1 MEDHLEF
8 LQTTLE
14 DTWDRDTRDEIQD
27 QIIKVTEAKRDQDR
41 KIIDSQIAFYQKD
54 NTTKSLNAGMDLVR
68 KQLLKPEIQRD
79 NTLRTAYEQQ
89 LTTLQKE
96 RLEIDV
102 EDKSNWMVMEM
113 ISTER
118 TNPSLWK
125 LAVFSGFRDK
135 AGTDAPVN
143 IGGIRYN
150 SEREYWQT
158 TLNNYIQSNFAN
170 EYAKE
175 NKNEA
180 SLMWNKL
187 GLLPDTYLKNL
198 VTKNNLLRTN
208 PELQPFQTVISS
220 AIQDAITNALD
231 LKSRD
236 ITAKYY
242 LDKLDIATT
251 SSYEQ
256 AKQELENLK
265 ILFGADY
272 SLSPE
277 IQKVETK
284 LLAKKVQQVEAITAD
299 ITKWMN
305 EFYKEQG
312 RFPTSDEISN
322 YIKTQAKTVITE
334 IEPEELKAKRPEEMV
349 EEELITKPA
358 LEEKKTELEKEVEET
373 EKKIEEAKK
382 AKEEEPK
389 VEEELPV
396 EEKPPVPSVYTG
408 PSIVD
413 YLKSIG
419 QSSDFASRAKLATQ
433 YGITD
438 YRGTAEQNTRL
449 LNLLK
454 KGVTSAPVSTLPV
467 VEKPKVEKP
476 KVEKPTLP
484 TYTGPSIV
492 DYLKSAGQASSF
504 ASRKRLAVQQGI
516 VRTATEYVGSAV
528 QNTALL
534 KKVRGF

>member
-1 MEDHLEF
+1 VEEQAKTYPDIAFVEELKDSITSFKKLVRARKFRDSYFTLLQDLASGRKSLEDHLEF

-14 DTWDRDTRDEIQD
+14 DTWDRDIRDEIQD

-113 ISTER
+113 VSTER

-242 LDKLDIATT
+242 LDKPDIATT

-358 LEEKKTELEKEVEET
+358 LEEKKTELEKEVEEA
-373 EKKIEEAKK
+373 KKKVEEAKK

-389 VEEELPV
+389 VE
-396 EEKPPVPSVYTG
+396 
-408 PSIVD
+408 
-413 YLKSIG
+413 
-419 QSSDFASRAKLATQ
+419 
-433 YGITD
+433 
-438 YRGTAEQNTRL
+438 
-449 LNLLK
+449 
-454 KGVTSAPVSTLPV
+454 
-467 VEKPKVEKP
+467 KPKVEEPKVEEPKVEEP

-516 VRTATEYVGSAV
+516 VRTAAEYVGSAV